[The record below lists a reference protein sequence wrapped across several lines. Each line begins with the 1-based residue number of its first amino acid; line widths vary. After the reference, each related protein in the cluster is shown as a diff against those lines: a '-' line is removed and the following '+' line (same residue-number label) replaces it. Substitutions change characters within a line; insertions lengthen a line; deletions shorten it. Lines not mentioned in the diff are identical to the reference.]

1 MLKKINEEK
10 NIEDINLIIEH
21 ISREISDIK
30 NNINIILDRIILLED
45 KVIKSNAISYET
57 VRKRCLNTELSLDR
71 ISDD

>member
-10 NIEDINLIIEH
+10 NIEDISLIIEN

-45 KVIKSNAISYET
+45 KVIKSNAISYEI